1 MTECTCPRDVALAF
15 KSHLE
20 GHAIEPC
27 EQHRPAHLQ
36 PGAPD
41 LMPPPALNSDALT
54 TSLMTALGAT
64 NSGAEL

>member
-1 MTECTCPRDVALAF
+1 MTECTCSRDVAFAF

-20 GHAIEPC
+20 GHDIDPC
-27 EQHRPAHLQ
+27 EVHRPAHMQAQAPQ
-36 PGAPD
+36 PTTPA
-41 LMPPPALNSDALT
+41 ALNSDALT